1 MQATILNREIAL
13 KMINKSIT
21 DIVAVI
27 SMLVALVTGFML
39 HNEIHHSHIYHDVR
53 LWSRQI
59 WDAAPPQPEDFGIA
73 EPADTEVQATLEPAR
88 NLWTCLDGYY
98 GIALCAAYSLV

>member
-1 MQATILNREIAL
+1 MFLCKKYFVPLPLSHLPVFAMQATILNREIAL

-53 LWSRQI
+53 LWSLQ
-59 WDAAPPQPEDFGIA
+59 
-73 EPADTEVQATLEPAR
+73 R